1 MKTVIHVW
9 TNNCC
14 NIKYNPNDTSSY
26 WGIGDLLRGT
36 IKLFQLQRYFKFQL
50 IVDISLHPISAF
62 IENSTHNYTNLI
74 ETNKNNISYY
84 YINTLQPYLADTFN
98 NGQLILPTTHNYTNL
113 FETNKNNISYNHI
126 DTLQPYPAD
135 TLNNDK
141 IILLTTND
149 KTIETLPIT
158 DNCKLFI
165 KNMLKPKP
173 EFQAYL
179 TNIITN
185 LSIKEYN
192 IFHIRLGDNYLIKNN
207 NCTIN
212 FEEFINKLIS
222 NNAIEPT
229 KDIIITDNN
238 QLKKYI
244 KTRNDLYTL
253 DTNIK
258 HAGIDTIHESVRD
271 TLVELFL
278 LQNAAKIKTFT
289 VYNWISGFVEWISKI
304 YDIPLISIKNK
315 ISF

>member
-36 IKLFQLQRYFKFQL
+36 IKLFQLQRYLKFQL
-50 IVDISLHPISAF
+50 IVDISLHPISTF
-62 IENSTHNYTNLI
+62 IENSTHDYTSLI
-74 ETNKNNISYY
+74 ENNKNNISYY
-84 YINTLQPYLADTFN
+84 YI
-98 NGQLILPTTHNYTNL
+98 
-113 FETNKNNISYNHI
+113 
-126 DTLQPYPAD
+126 DTLQSYLAE
-135 TLNNDK
+135 TLNNDQ

-158 DNCKLFI
+158 NSCKLFI

-173 EFQAYL
+173 EFQMYL
-179 TNIITN
+179 DNIIDN
-185 LSIKEYN
+185 LPNKEYN
-192 IFHIRLGDNYLIKNN
+192 IFHIRLGDNFLIKNN

-222 NNAIEPT
+222 NNAINPT
-229 KDIIITDNN
+229 KDIIITDNS

-244 KTRNDLYTL
+244 KTRNDLYTP

-258 HAGIDTIHESVRD
+258 HIGVDTNLETIRD
-271 TLVELFL
+271 TLIELFIM
-278 LQNAAKIKTFT
+278 QNAEQIKTFSI
-289 VYNWISGFVEWISKI
+289 YDWISGFVVWISKI
-304 YDIPLISIKNK
+304 YDIPLISMKK
-315 ISF
+315 KCSYLE

>member
-1 MKTVIHVW
+1 MKTVIHVL

-14 NIKYNPNDTSSY
+14 NIKYNPNDITSY

-36 IKLFQLQRYFKFQL
+36 IKLFQLQRYLKFQL

-84 YINTLQPYLADTFN
+84 YIDTLQPYLADT
-98 NGQLILPTTHNYTNL
+98 
-113 FETNKNNISYNHI
+113 
-126 DTLQPYPAD
+126 
-135 TLNNDK
+135 LNNDQ
-141 IILLTTND
+141 IVLLTTND

-185 LSIKEYN
+185 LPVKEYN

-222 NNAIEPT
+222 NNSLEPT
-229 KDIIITDNN
+229 KDIIITDNT

-244 KTRNDLYTL
+244 KTRNDLYTPN
-253 DTNIK
+253 TNIK
-258 HAGIDTIHESVRD
+258 HAGIDTIPESIQD

-278 LQNAAKIKTFT
+278 LQNAIKIKTFT
-289 VYNWISGFVEWISKI
+289 VYAWISGFVVWISKI

-315 ISF
+315 M